1 MIQNLNFDNWHKL
14 FETLKKG
21 NFTFQEVETKKKRYL
36 IWNKVKFYNDPNPP
50 RLSLADLGRVSAA
63 KREIIKNIDKVN
75 LPDMIGKDFFTCVN
89 KPFTYIYEFTENAI
103 FGGSGPQYTQE
114 RKKTMYQGEAVQ
126 IDINSAYLTA
136 VKNFGLISDT
146 SYKKFYIEEKDEKQ
160 LIKKSGNS
168 RYKNHN
174 GETLKY
180 SKDSRLIAVGA
191 LAQDKTIFYYNK
203 GVKTHQERQYNEK
216 QANVFW
222 AAAAKVG
229 EIMAEILTVCNGFF
243 YWVDAV
249 FLPIEQAETARQIL
263 KSHFYD
269 FHEKKVIIK
278 QTGGNFETICTE
290 TGEIK
295 TYFVPPGKT
304 PDFLKTVNDENFINE
319 IFQAYK
325 EAEQMYKDKPQ
336 QAEKARQITVRNLKN
351 SINLESKINIAYLS
365 KKALQIGHTLE
376 EIIKIRT
383 TITENLKDEIFQN
396 EILETV
402 IIEKLENLNNLKPF
416 PAPEINLP
424 DGKTI
429 EREFLREFY

>member
-1 MIQNLNFDNWHKL
+1 MIQNLGPENWLKL
-14 FETLKKG
+14 FDTLKNG
-21 NFTFQEVETKKKRYL
+21 GFTFEQVETKKKRYL
-36 IWNKVKFYNDPNPP
+36 VWNKVKFYNDPNPP

-63 KREIIKNIDKVN
+63 KREIIKNIEKVN

-89 KPFTYIYEFTENAI
+89 KPYNYIYQFTANAI
-103 FGGSGPQYTQE
+103 FGGDGPQYTQE
-114 RKKTMYQGEAVQ
+114 RKKTMYQGEAIQ

-136 VKNFGLISDT
+136 VKNFGLISET
-146 SYKKFYIEEKDEKQ
+146 SYKKFYIEEIDEKQ
-160 LIKKSGNS
+160 LLKKAGNS

-174 GETLKY
+174 GQTLKY
-180 SKDSRLIAVGA
+180 SKDSRLIAVGS
-191 LAQDKTIFYYNK
+191 LAQDKTIHYYKK
-203 GVKTHQERQYNEK
+203 GVKTHQERKYDEQ

-222 AAAAKVG
+222 SAAAKVG
-229 EIMAEILTVCNGFF
+229 EIMGEILQKCNGFF

-249 FLPIEQAETARQIL
+249 FLPIEQAEKARQIL
-263 KSHFYD
+263 KSHFYQ
-269 FHEKKVIIK
+269 FHEKKVLIK
-278 QTGGNFETICTE
+278 QDGGNFETICTE

-319 IFQAYK
+319 IFEAYK
-325 EAEQMYKDKPQ
+325 EAQIQYKDSIEKQ
-336 QAEKARQITVRNLKN
+336 EKARQITVRTLKK
-351 SINLESKINIAYLS
+351 SINLESIVNIAYLS
-365 KKALQIGHTLE
+365 KKALSIGHTLE

-402 IIEKLENLNNLKPF
+402 IIQRLENLNNLQPL
-416 PAPEINLP
+416 PAPEINLE